1 MFKRIAPILATVIL
15 LSGIPQTT
23 FAAYP
28 TLYASGVLAY
38 TNVERHRQ
46 GLPFLT
52 SNTQLSQAAYAKL
65 QDLFARQ
72 YFAHEAPVSG
82 DTVSE
87 VATRYGYTYLAVG
100 ENLALGDFTSNKHVV
115 ESWMG
120 SPGHKENILSPKY
133 TEIGIAVGRG
143 MHNGRNVWIAV
154 QAFGTPRSSCPAIDA
169 DIRQQ
174 LDTIEKQLKLLELVA
189 DMRRDAL
196 EEKGLSRT
204 EYNAR
209 VALYN
214 KAAEL
219 YNTYVAKHKKL
230 VATFNKGVDAFN
242 ECVDEK
248 LLRTTVE
255 S

>member
-1 MFKRIAPILATVIL
+1 MFLRIALVLVTIL
-15 LSGIPQTT
+15 LSGVPQAA

-38 TNVERHRQ
+38 TNVERYKA

-52 SNTQLSQAAYAKL
+52 SNAELSQAAYAKL
-65 QDLFARQ
+65 QDLFTRQ

-82 DTVSE
+82 DTISE
-87 VATRYGYTYLAVG
+87 VAKRYGYTYLTVG

-143 MHNGRNVWIAV
+143 MHMGRNVWIAV
-154 QAFGTPRSSCPAIDA
+154 QAFGMPRSSCPAID
-169 DIRQQ
+169 DEVRQK
-174 LDTIEKQLKLLELVA
+174 LDTIENQLKILEVMA
-189 DMRRDAL
+189 DLRRDAI
-196 EEKGLSRT
+196 EENGLSRS
-204 EYNAR
+204 EYNER

-214 KAAEL
+214 KVADL
-219 YNTYVAKHKKL
+219 YNMYVAQHKKL
-230 VATFNKGVDAFN
+230 VATFNDDVDAFN
-242 ECVDEK
+242 ECVDTK
-248 LLRTTVE
+248 LLRTTIE
-255 S
+255 L

>member
-1 MFKRIAPILATVIL
+1 MFKRYAILAVVLL

-38 TNVERHRQ
+38 TNVERHRA

-120 SPGHKENILSPKY
+120 SPGHRENILSPKY
-133 TEIGIAVGRG
+133 AEIGIAVGRG
-143 MHNGRNVWIAV
+143 MHKGRNVWIAV

-196 EEKGLSRT
+196 EEKGLSRS

-214 KAAEL
+214 KAAEI
-219 YNTYVAKHKKL
+219 YNTYVTKHKKL